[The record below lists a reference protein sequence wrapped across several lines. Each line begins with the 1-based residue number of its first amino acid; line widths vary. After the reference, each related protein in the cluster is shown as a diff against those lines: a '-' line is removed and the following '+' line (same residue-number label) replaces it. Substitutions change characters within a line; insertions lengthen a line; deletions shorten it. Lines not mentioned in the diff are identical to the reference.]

1 MYSLSSAQGHAFIE
15 GSLER
20 FCRFG
25 DERVER
31 VGLGVDPVEIG
42 CLVRQLILD
51 LVIEDHAPFAR
62 VDDKHLTG
70 P

>member
-1 MYSLSSAQGHAFIE
+1 MYSLSSAQGHAFI
-15 GSLER
+15 GDSLER
-20 FCRFG
+20 FCRLG

-42 CLVRQLILD
+42 CLIRQVILD

-62 VDDKHLTG
+62 VDDEHLTG